1 MKKLIAMLTLILCFG
16 VTAAFAVDGAALY
29 KKKCAKCH
37 RDGSESSRAGGG
49 VVLKGQSTEA
59 IEMKLKGYLDGTY
72 GGKKKKTMAR
82 LLKKST
88 PEEIRAMSEYIGSL

>member
-1 MKKLIAMLTLILCFG
+1 MKKCMTVLALVLCLG
-16 VTAAFAVDGAALY
+16 VVTAFAADGAGLY
-29 KKKCAKCH
+29 KKRCAKCH

-49 VVLKGQSTEA
+49 VVLKGQSVDE
-59 IEMKLKGYLDGTY
+59 IEMKLTGYLDGTY

-82 LLKKST
+82 LMKKFS